1 MLVCFKIA
9 VSSGPKS
16 WRSSSSDLNF
26 TSGMLS
32 IHSHCT
38 HLKSTRTA
46 LFCFVSPFLWG
57 SSNHFLISG
66 PWRAILRSRRPA
78 CRFSM
83 VFENF
88 GTGLPYSFRSI
99 CSPLNRLYNT
109 YNFHVSSK
117 NLCSLHFAD
126 FACADSSLSP
136 HHPSLLQLLLLVL
149 DDYSLQAIFKMRAL
163 SAPPGA

>member
-1 MLVCFKIA
+1 
-9 VSSGPKS
+9 
-16 WRSSSSDLNF
+16 
-26 TSGMLS
+26 MLS

-46 LFCFVSPFLWG
+46 LFCFVSPFLRLPPMT
-57 SSNHFLISG
+57 FLSQG
-66 PWRAILRSRRPA
+66 LGEPSCVQGDQHADLAW
-78 CRFSM
+78 C
-83 VFENF
+83 FENF

-99 CSPLNRLYNT
+99 CLPLNRLYNT

-126 FACADSSLSP
+126 FACADSSLSS

-149 DDYSLQAIFKMRAL
+149 DDYSLQAIFQMRAL